1 MDSLAGIPAR
11 FEVLADDGAARV
23 GRLHTG
29 HGVLNT
35 PAFLP
40 VGTYGAVRGLAPSEL
55 REVGVEGLLTNTY
68 HLHLRPGEESI
79 SRLGGLHGFM
89 GWSGPIATDSGG
101 FQIYS
106 LDHLCKR
113 SEDGVEFKSPIDG
126 STRRLTPESCIE
138 IQERL
143 GADLIVALDEFEP
156 IPREGSVEQARPLME
171 RTLRWAERSRAASTR
186 ADQLLFGI
194 VQGGG
199 AETLRAESARGT
211 AALGFEA
218 FAIGGLGLGESP
230 EQRRALVEVVVAEL
244 PEERPRY
251 VMGVGPPEDLIQA
264 VSLGVDL
271 FDCVVPTRDGRHG
284 SVFTREGRINLRNA
298 RFRDDGGPL
307 DPECSGPCC
316 AHYSR
321 AYLRHLLRSGEF
333 LAQRLVSLHNLAFYM
348 SLMRELRAAISAGT
362 LQVWVE
368 GWRARYPAATSSAT
382 SSATHSAA

>member
-1 MDSLAGIPAR
+1 MDSLAAIPPR
-11 FEVLADDGAARV
+11 FETLARDGAARV
-23 GRLHTG
+23 GQLHTT
-29 HGVLNT
+29 HGVLHT

-40 VGTYGAVRGLAPSEL
+40 VGTYGAVRGLTPSEL
-55 REVGVEGLLTNTY
+55 REVGVEGILTNTY
-68 HLHLRPGEESI
+68 HLHLRPGEESV
-79 SRLGGLHGFM
+79 SRLGGLHRFM

-101 FQIYS
+101 FQVYS
-106 LDHLCKR
+106 LDHLCRR
-113 SEDGVEFKSPIDG
+113 SEGGVEFKSPIDG
-126 STRRLTPESCIE
+126 STRTLTPESCIE

-143 GADLIVALDEFEP
+143 GADLILALDEFEP
-156 IPREGSVEQARPLME
+156 IPREGSAEQARPMME
-171 RTLRWAERSRAASTR
+171 RTLRWAERCRVAATR

-199 AETLRAESARGT
+199 AGALRAESARET

-218 FAIGGLGLGESP
+218 FAIGGLGLGESL
-230 EQRRALVEVVVAEL
+230 EQRRALVDVVVAEL
-244 PEERPRY
+244 PESRPRY
-251 VMGVGPPEDLIQA
+251 LMGVGPPEDLIQA
-264 VSLGVDL
+264 VSQGTDL

-307 DPECSGPCC
+307 DPECGGPCC

-348 SLMRELRAAISAGT
+348 SLMREMRDSIAAGK
-362 LQVWVE
+362 LQAWVE
-368 GWRARYPAATSSAT
+368 GWRARYGTSAAATT
-382 SSATHSAA
+382 SATHSAA

>member
-1 MDSLAGIPAR
+1 MDPLAAVPAR
-11 FEVLADDGAARV
+11 FELLAADGPARV
-23 GRLHTG
+23 GRLHTA
-29 HGVLNT
+29 HGTLQT

-40 VGTYGAVRGLAPSEL
+40 VGTYGAVRGLAPGEL
-55 REVGVEGLLTNTY
+55 REVGVEGLLTNAY

-79 SRLGGLHGFM
+79 SDLGGLHGFM

-106 LDHLCKR
+106 LGHLCRR

-138 IQERL
+138 IQELL

-156 IPREGSVEQARPLME
+156 IPREDSAEQARPMME
-171 RTLRWAERSRAASTR
+171 RTLRWAERCRAATTR
-186 ADQLLFGI
+186 TDQLLFGI

-199 AETLRAESARGT
+199 SEALRAESARET

-230 EQRRALVEVVVAEL
+230 EQRRALVEVAVSEL
-244 PEERPRY
+244 PEQRPRY
-251 VMGVGPPEDLIQA
+251 LMGVGPPEDLIEA
-264 VSLGVDL
+264 VSVGADL

-333 LAQRLVSLHNLAFYM
+333 LAGRLVSLHNLAFYM
-348 SLMRELRAAISAGT
+348 NLMRELRAAIMTGK
-362 LQVWVE
+362 LQAWRE
-368 GWRARYPAATSSAT
+368 GWRARYPAARSSAT